1 MRRGAF
7 DVSKRSSTNGML
19 LLKRIFDKALK
30 TSRKGAIIIKKII
43 NWVFILCGFLSLGLG
58 IIGIV
63 LPVLPTTPLFL
74 LAAFFFVKGSD
85 KFDRW
90 FKGTKLYKR
99 YLEDFV
105 RERAMPLKQ
114 KWTILLTADVMI
126 AFPFFLIDSII
137 VKILLILV
145 VAYKYYYFM
154 RKIKTIEK

>member
-1 MRRGAF
+1 M
-7 DVSKRSSTNGML
+7 
-19 LLKRIFDKALK
+19 
-30 TSRKGAIIIKKII
+30 
-43 NWVFILCGFLSLGLG
+43 
-58 IIGIV
+58 
-63 LPVLPTTPLFL
+63 
-74 LAAFFFVKGSD
+74 KGSD

-90 FKGTKLYKR
+90 FKGTKLYKK

-154 RKIKTIEK
+154 TKIKTITQ